1 MFDVMGISR
10 IAVAFALEKGFE
22 KHKAEIVSLAVEEM
36 AGNIVQHGFTDD
48 KPRHVHIRMLA
59 KGDELILRFRD
70 DGIPFDPVEK
80 YRKELQYESDPE
92 KGLAIKMM
100 MKLAKDVKYTGPYGM
115 NNLIIRI

>member
-1 MFDVMGISR
+1 MRLICR
-10 IAVAFALEKGFE
+10 
-22 KHKAEIVSLAVEEM
+22 
-36 AGNIVQHGFTDD
+36 DD
-48 KPRHVHIRMLA
+48 EQVI
-59 KGDELILRFRD
+59 RFRN

-100 MKLAKDVKYTGPYGM
+100 MKLAKDVKYTGLYGM